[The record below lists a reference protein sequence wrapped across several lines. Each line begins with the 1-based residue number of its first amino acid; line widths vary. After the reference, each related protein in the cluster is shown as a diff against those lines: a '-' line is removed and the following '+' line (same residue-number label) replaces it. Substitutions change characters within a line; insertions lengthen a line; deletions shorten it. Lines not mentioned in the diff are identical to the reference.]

1 MSASPQSGKIAT
13 DKSGIDQMVK
23 LLDRIA
29 GGDITGPELLFD
41 QTVAWANLDA
51 VNTIKTMNFVLPATL
66 IRSPDARY
74 MVSVVNPSTETALD
88 LDFLAEIDDG
98 GTPRFTALVD
108 APFSFT
114 VPVSM
119 TAGQS
124 RIIQGLL
131 VGVSGRL
138 TLDNTTV
145 IGAAGAF
152 TARVQIWRV

>member
-1 MSASPQSGKIAT
+1 MPASPQSGKTNRSAL
-13 DKSGIDQMVK
+13 DQLVR
-23 LLDRIA
+23 LFDRLA
-29 GGDITGPELLFD
+29 GGDVAGPELLFNL
-41 QTVAWANLDA
+41 TAAWDNDDA
-51 VNTIKTMNFVLPATL
+51 QNTIQTINFALPATV

-88 LDFLAEIDDG
+88 LDFLAEIDDDS
-98 GTPRFTALVD
+98 TPRFTALVD

-114 VPVSM
+114 VPASA

-131 VGVSGRL
+131 VGVSARL

-145 IGAAGAF
+145 IGGAGAF
-152 TARVQIWRV
+152 TARVQIWRL